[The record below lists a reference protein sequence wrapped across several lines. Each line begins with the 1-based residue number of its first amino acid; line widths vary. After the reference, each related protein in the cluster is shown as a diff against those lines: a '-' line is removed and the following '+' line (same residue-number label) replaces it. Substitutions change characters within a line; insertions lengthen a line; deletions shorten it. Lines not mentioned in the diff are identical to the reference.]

1 MTGSRFIV
9 IEEIKHYTT
18 NKTREREGLVESAR
32 GGYRRFPKI
41 AHAWHCHDVTA
52 FHARQIQTRLRS
64 TGARRLP
71 EIGLSERPSL
81 LPASALFLTGDLAR
95 SCEPDA
101 CWG

>member
-41 AHAWHCHDVTA
+41 ARDCHCYDVTA
-52 FHARQIQTRLRS
+52 SYARQIQN
-64 TGARRLP
+64 
-71 EIGLSERPSL
+71 
-81 LPASALFLTGDLAR
+81 
-95 SCEPDA
+95 
-101 CWG
+101 